1 MSTITA
7 ASINQT
13 TAVNQENNSQIPQNI
28 QNDLQEIES
37 RLEQLQKNPN
47 EAQDPV
53 FEAVMRQSLQRLLD
67 DYSNLSPEQKGNVHL
82 TAVMDDLNQG
92 LGLIQEGSQGLE
104 VDPALND
111 NLGYISTQYKDFINN
126 ILIPDINACSS
137 SPVSR
142 R

>member
-7 ASINQT
+7 TSINQT

-28 QNDLQEIES
+28 QNDLQELES
-37 RLEQLQKNPN
+37 RLEQLLQNPN
-47 EAQDPV
+47 EAQNPA
-53 FEAVMRQSLQRLLD
+53 FQAVMKQSLQRLLD
-67 DYSNLSPEQKGNVHL
+67 DYSKLSPEQKENAHL

-104 VDPALND
+104 VDPNLNTD
-111 NLGYISTQYKDFINN
+111 LQYILSQDKDFINN

>member
-7 ASINQT
+7 TSINQT

-28 QNDLQEIES
+28 QNDLQELES
-37 RLEQLQKNPN
+37 RLEQLLQNPN
-47 EAQDPV
+47 EAQNPA
-53 FEAVMRQSLQRLLD
+53 FQAVMKQSLQRLLD
-67 DYSNLSPEQKGNVHL
+67 DYSKLSPEQKENAHL

-92 LGLIQEGSQGLE
+92 LGLIQEGPQGLE
-104 VDPALND
+104 VDPNLNTD
-111 NLGYISTQYKDFINN
+111 LQYILSQDKDFINN